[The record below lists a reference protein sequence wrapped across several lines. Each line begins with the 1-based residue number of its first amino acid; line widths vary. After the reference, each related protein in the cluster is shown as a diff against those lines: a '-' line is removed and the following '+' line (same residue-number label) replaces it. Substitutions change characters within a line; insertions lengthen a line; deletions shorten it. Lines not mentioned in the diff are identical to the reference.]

1 MTTEPPGLATKAMLA
16 SLYWIYD
23 RTVSRKAAPGAAA
36 PPGSEQ
42 DIAAMI
48 RRAAAQAGTVG
59 FAANMGGL
67 ITLPLALPAN
77 LAGVSTLQINL
88 IQDIARAR
96 GYDLHSEQVR
106 TLTIACL
113 AGTAVVDVLKQAGV
127 GVGMRLTR
135 QAVLG
140 LSGAVMARINQAL
153 AARLATMA
161 GASGAVMLARVVP
174 FVGGAISGTVD
185 GLATA
190 AVGAAA
196 KRVFVRQNEPPDAS
210 DGSALTTPAQ
220 APPSLRRRALPFRP
234 RAPEP
239 QPPPS
244 LPAEAP

>member
-1 MTTEPPGLATKAMLA
+1 
-16 SLYWIYD
+16 
-23 RTVSRKAAPGAAA
+23 V
-36 PPGSEQ
+36 
-42 DIAAMI
+42 
-48 RRAAAQAGTVG
+48 
-59 FAANMGGL
+59 
-67 ITLPLALPAN
+67 N

-106 TLTIACL
+106 TLTVACL
-113 AGTAVVDVLKQAGV
+113 AGTAVLDVLKSAGV

-153 AARLATMA
+153 AARLAAMA
-161 GASGAVMLARVVP
+161 GASGAVLLARVVP

-196 KRVFVRQNEPPDAS
+196 KRVFVRQAGFTDGEPGAAPLPL
-210 DGSALTTPAQ
+210 SAPVK
-220 APPSLRRRALPFRP
+220 P
-234 RAPEP
+234 
-239 QPPPS
+239 
-244 LPAEAP
+244 

>member
-1 MTTEPPGLATKAMLA
+1 MTDDTTGTDEKTGRATRAMLT

-23 RTVSRKAAPGAAA
+23 RIMSRKGAPGASK
-36 PPGSEQ
+36 PQGSEAE
-42 DIAAMI
+42 IAGMI
-48 RRAAAQAGTVG
+48 RRAATQAGTVG

-67 ITLPLALPAN
+67 LTLPLALPAN

-96 GYDLHSEQVR
+96 GYDLHSDQVR

-113 AGTAVVDVLKQAGV
+113 AGTAVLDVLKTAGV

-140 LSGAVMARINQAL
+140 LSGAVLARINQAL

-196 KRVFVRQNEPPDAS
+196 KRVFVRQAGATDGEPGA
-210 DGSALTTPAQ
+210 
-220 APPSLRRRALPFRP
+220 APLALP
-234 RAPEP
+234 APV
-239 QPPPS
+239 QS
-244 LPAEAP
+244 

>member
-1 MTTEPPGLATKAMLA
+1 MTTEPPGLATKAMLT

-23 RTVSRKAAPGAAA
+23 RMAGRKAAPGPDA

-48 RRAAAQAGTVG
+48 RRAAGQAGTVG
-59 FAANMGGL
+59 FASNMGGL
-67 ITLPLALPAN
+67 LTLPLALPAN

-96 GYDLHSEQVR
+96 GYDLQSEQVR

-135 QAVLG
+135 QALLG
-140 LSGAVMARINQAL
+140 LSGAVLARINQAL
-153 AARLATMA
+153 AARLTLAA
-161 GASGAVMLARVVP
+161 GTSGAVMLARVVP

-196 KRVFVRQNEPPDAS
+196 KRVFVRQGDAPGADAGTS
-210 DGSALTTPAQ
+210 PA
-220 APPSLRRRALPFRP
+220 APPAPSLLQRALPARLRLS
-234 RAPEP
+234 RAPP
-239 QPPPS
+239 T
-244 LPAEAP
+244 LPGKAS

>member
-1 MTTEPPGLATKAMLA
+1 MTDERAGLATQAMLG

-23 RTVSRKAAPGAAA
+23 RTVRRKAAAGPDA
-36 PPGSEQ
+36 PPGSEAE
-42 DIAAMI
+42 IAGMI

-67 ITLPLALPAN
+67 LTLPLALPAN

-96 GYDLHSEQVR
+96 GYDLHSDQVR

-113 AGTAVVDVLKQAGV
+113 AGTAVLDVLKSAGV

-140 LSGAVMARINQAL
+140 LSGAVLARINQAL
-153 AARLATMA
+153 AGRLATMA

-196 KRVFVRQNEPPDAS
+196 KRVFVRQAGATDAS
-210 DGSALTTPAQ
+210 SGTQ
-220 APPSLRRRALPFRP
+220 VAPLP
-234 RAPEP
+234 
-239 QPPPS
+239 
-244 LPAEAP
+244 LPAPVQP

>member
-1 MTTEPPGLATKAMLA
+1 MTDEHTGRATQAMLT

-23 RTVSRKAAPGAAA
+23 RIVSRKAAPGASK
-36 PPGSEQ
+36 PPGSEAE
-42 DIAAMI
+42 IAAMI

-67 ITLPLALPAN
+67 LTLPFALPVN

-106 TLTIACL
+106 TLTVACL
-113 AGTAVVDVLKQAGV
+113 AGTAVLDVLKSAGV
-127 GVGMRLTR
+127 GVGMKLTR

-140 LSGAVMARINQAL
+140 LSGAVLARINQAL

-196 KRVFVRQNEPPDAS
+196 KRVFVRQAGIS
-210 DGSALTTPAQ
+210 DGEPGA
-220 APPSLRRRALPFRP
+220 APLP
-234 RAPEP
+234 
-239 QPPPS
+239 
-244 LPAEAP
+244 LPAPVQS

>member
-1 MTTEPPGLATKAMLA
+1 MTDEKSGLATQAMLT

-23 RTVSRKAAPGAAA
+23 RVVSRKAAPSANA
-36 PPGSEQ
+36 PPGSEAE
-42 DIAAMI
+42 IAAMI
-48 RRAAAQAGTVG
+48 RRTAAQAGTVG

-67 ITLPLALPAN
+67 LTLPLALPAN
-77 LAGVSTLQINL
+77 LAGVSALQINL

-106 TLTIACL
+106 TLTVACL
-113 AGTAVVDVLKQAGV
+113 AGTAVLDVLKSAGV

-140 LSGAVMARINQAL
+140 LSGAVLARINQAL
-153 AARLATMA
+153 ATRLATMA

-196 KRVFVRQNEPPDAS
+196 KRVFVRQAGSE
-210 DGSALTTPAQ
+210 DGV
-220 APPSLRRRALPFRP
+220 APLALP
-234 RAPEP
+234 APV
-239 QPPPS
+239 QS
-244 LPAEAP
+244 

>member
-1 MTTEPPGLATKAMLA
+1 MTTEKAGLTTQAMLT

-23 RTVSRKAAPGAAA
+23 RIVSRKAAPGTDA
-36 PPGSEQ
+36 PPGSEAE
-42 DIAAMI
+42 IAAMI

-59 FAANMGGL
+59 FATNMGGL
-67 ITLPLALPAN
+67 FTLPLALPAN

-113 AGTAVVDVLKQAGV
+113 AGTAVLDILKDVGV
-127 GVGMRLTR
+127 GVGMKLTR
-135 QAVLG
+135 QVILG
-140 LSGAVMARINQAL
+140 LSGAVLGRINQAL
-153 AARLATMA
+153 AARLTMAA

-174 FVGGAISGTVD
+174 FVGGAISGTFD

-196 KRVFVRQNEPPDAS
+196 KRVFVRQAGPPGAD
-210 DGSALTTPAQ
+210 PA
-220 APPSLRRRALPFRP
+220 PLP
-234 RAPEP
+234 
-239 QPPPS
+239 
-244 LPAEAP
+244 LPAPDPAPGQA

>member
-1 MTTEPPGLATKAMLA
+1 MTDERTGLATQAMLG

-23 RTVSRKAAPGAAA
+23 RMVRRKAAAGPDA
-36 PPGSEQ
+36 PPGSEAE
-42 DIAAMI
+42 IAGMI

-67 ITLPLALPAN
+67 LTLPLALPAN

-96 GYDLHSEQVR
+96 GYDLHSDQVR

-113 AGTAVVDVLKQAGV
+113 AGTAVLDVLKSAGV

-140 LSGAVMARINQAL
+140 LSGAVLARINQAL

-196 KRVFVRQNEPPDAS
+196 KRVFVRQAGPADA
-210 DGSALTTPAQ
+210 GSGTQ
-220 APPSLRRRALPFRP
+220 AAPLP
-234 RAPEP
+234 
-239 QPPPS
+239 
-244 LPAEAP
+244 LPAPIRP